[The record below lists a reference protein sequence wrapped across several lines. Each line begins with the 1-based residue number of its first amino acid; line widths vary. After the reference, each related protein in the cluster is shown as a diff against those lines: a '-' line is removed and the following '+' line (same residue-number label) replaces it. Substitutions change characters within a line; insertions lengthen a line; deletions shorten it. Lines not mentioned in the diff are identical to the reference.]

1 VLLRYTLYPAT
12 AEVLGIQLR
21 LTACDA
27 AAVPDPVKVSV
38 TNVFAALLAREM
50 VPDAVPVLCGLKV
63 RLNDALWPTAMVLGR
78 VNPLRLNSALVEV
91 AEEMV
96 TFDPVAV
103 RVAVTLL
110 LEPTARLPKFKVL
123 ALEVNCPAGTPVPE
137 RAIAKA
143 AVDAFETTAIVP
155 VMLPLAFG
163 VQRTLKVTLCP
174 CLSLTGKLKPLTPKP
189 GPVTVAC
196 EMVTVESP
204 AFVKVSN

>member
-1 VLLRYTLYPAT
+1 
-12 AEVLGIQLR
+12 
-21 LTACDA
+21 
-27 AAVPDPVKVSV
+27 
-38 TNVFAALLAREM
+38 
-50 VPDAVPVLCGLKV
+50 LKG
-63 RLNDALWPTAMVLGR
+63 RLNDARGPTAMVLGR